1 MGVCEA
7 LQVPYIIQWELYCN
21 EPKNEELRK
30 LNNVRTTEEM
40 RGFWLIRP
48 DGTLGFAGDYFNKV
62 LKNAGSFLK

>member
-1 MGVCEA
+1 
-7 LQVPYIIQWELYCN
+7 LYCN